1 MQEKD
6 LVQESEKVAEE
17 TLQTVEKEGEK
28 AWKSLESR
36 LQQVEQELSSNYQK
50 LEGKISE
57 LADQLT
63 PVQLVEAN
71 IPTIPVPVK
80 GEEGQKRKSLLRR
93 VWNG

>member
-6 LVQESEKVAEE
+6 LVQESEKVADE

-28 AWKSLESR
+28 VWKSLESR
-36 LQQVEQELSSNYQK
+36 VQNLEQELSSNYQK
-50 LEGKISE
+50 LEAKLSE
-57 LADQLT
+57 LADQMT

-71 IPTIPVPVK
+71 IPTIPVSVK

-93 VWNG
+93 VWSG

>member
-28 AWKSLESR
+28 VWKSLESR
-36 LQQVEQELSSNYQK
+36 VQNLEQESTSNFQK
-50 LEGKISE
+50 LEAKLSE
-57 LADQLT
+57 LAEKLT